1 MITMTVPLL
10 INNKKKRFLQD
21 FFEPHVVKGQGLNP
35 YVTPCSPQ
43 WISVLVT
50 VSVSC
55 EKKGVIFLFTNIY

>member
-1 MITMTVPLL
+1 MITMIVPLL
-10 INNKKKRFLQD
+10 LNNKKKRFLQD

-43 WISVLVT
+43 WISVLVI

-55 EKKGVIFLFTNIY
+55 EK